1 VVRFLSPEW
10 IVAFDEA
17 VAAVDLAPPAED
29 SALAVRQG
37 MYATGLI
44 AHDDGDRSVSVTLE
58 ISQGRMTMRAGA
70 TPEAAVT
77 LRVGWAEAA
86 SFLAGAWS
94 PTPALAAGRAQ
105 IRGDLSVLGA
115 TGIALQ
121 VLQPSL
127 ARLQADTEY

>member
-1 VVRFLSPEW
+1 M
-10 IVAFDEA
+10 VAFDEA

-37 MYATGLI
+37 TFATGLI
-44 AHDDGDRSVSVTLE
+44 AHDDGGRSVSVTLR
-58 ISQGRMTMRAGA
+58 IGDGRMTMTAGA

-77 LRVGWAEAA
+77 LRVGWDDAA

-105 IRGDLSVLGA
+105 IKGDLSVLAA

-121 VLQPSL
+121 VLRPSL
-127 ARLQADTEY
+127 GGLQADTEY